1 MMRASLRFSMI
12 ACVFGFGFSAAGF
25 GQDPPADLKAKIDAV
40 VSEAYQTASAKFPCK
55 LGGGGEGK
63 MLSWKTV
70 DKCLNEANDRVDW
83 ETLALRIQKIQ
94 EDGGYRKDAIAPVI
108 EASLAAHAIP
118 YNKVF
123 RVKEP
128 RALLPL
134 SNSLLKFLPGNS
146 LLDLPVYDRSG
157 SRVGT
162 FAGIYVFEK
171 FGEISGTTQRH
182 TLFQYTDLNGKM
194 QASQDR
200 LLLDSFG
207 ITWNGADR
215 QSGFQLPADRLIP
228 KH

>member
-1 MMRASLRFSMI
+1 MIRAGLKFF
-12 ACVFGFGFSAAGF
+12 AVTCVLLISPAARGFSQA
-25 GQDPPADLKAKIDAV
+25 PSADLKAKIDAI
-40 VSEAYQTASAKFPCK
+40 VSAAYQSASAKFPCK
-55 LGGGGEGK
+55 LGGGGKGK

-70 DKCLNEANDRVDW
+70 DKCLNYANDRVDW
-83 ETLALRIQKIQ
+83 EDLALQIQKIR
-94 EDGGYRKDAIAPVI
+94 EDRGYQKPDLSPLI
-108 EASLAAHAIP
+108 ESSLSAHAIP

-128 RALLPL
+128 KALLPL
-134 SNSLLKFLPGNS
+134 SNSLLKFLPADS
-146 LLDLPVYDRSG
+146 LLDLPVYDQSG

-171 FGEISGTTQRH
+171 IGEISGKMQRI
-182 TLFQYTDLNGKM
+182 TLFQYTDLKGKM

-207 ITWNGADR
+207 IPWNGAES
-215 QSGFQLPADRLIP
+215 QPGFRLPSDPLVP